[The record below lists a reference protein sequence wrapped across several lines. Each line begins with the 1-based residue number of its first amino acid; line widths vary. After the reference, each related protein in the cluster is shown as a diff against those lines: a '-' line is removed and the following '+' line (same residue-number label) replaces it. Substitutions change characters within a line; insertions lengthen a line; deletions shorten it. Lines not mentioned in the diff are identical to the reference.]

1 MIDAV
6 DSGGY
11 GVLGLYAAQ
20 APVVPDP
27 PVRATSATGSATGA
41 DAGQAVAAVPP
52 VQEAAAVG
60 SGPVSAGDA
69 SQDGA
74 STGGR
79 DFAGQ
84 GQTLARQAAV
94 AVSLTASADIA
105 SPTNATSASDRGTSG
120 TVQTRALRAYAR
132 NGETTASR
140 PAPMLT
146 AQA

>member
-27 PVRATSATGSATGA
+27 PVRAASATGA
-41 DAGQAVAAVPP
+41 AAGQVVAAVPP

-60 SGPVSAGDA
+60 SGPVSAGEA

-74 STGGR
+74 ATGGR

-84 GQTLARQAAV
+84 GQALARQVAV
-94 AVSLTASADIA
+94 AVSLTVSTET
-105 SPTNATSASDRGTSG
+105 SPTNAASASDQGTSG
-120 TVQTRALRAYAR
+120 TAQTRALRAYAR

-140 PAPMLT
+140 SAPMLT

>member
-27 PVRATSATGSATGA
+27 PVRAASAATGMNTP
-41 DAGQAVAAVPP
+41 QAVAAVPP

-60 SGPVSAGDA
+60 SEPVPAGE
-69 SQDGA
+69 SSRDGA
-74 STGGR
+74 STPGR

-84 GQTLARQAAV
+84 GQALARQAAV
-94 AVSLTASADIA
+94 AVSVTASETGSTA
-105 SPTNATSASDRGTSG
+105 TTTSASGQTTSDAARNRG
-120 TVQTRALRAYAR
+120 LRAYAR
-132 NGETTASR
+132 NGEATASR
-140 PAPMLT
+140 SAPMLT